1 MMAGDEIPGKNSES
15 RLHVMKVVLVLSHR
29 RNLAFPHWTETD
41 MLSING
47 KALFA
52 TLRDT
57 YRGALGRPSIDMGR
71 WLLPLA
77 RDYRVHGTPPI
88 R

>member
-1 MMAGDEIPGKNSES
+1 
-15 RLHVMKVVLVLSHR
+15 
-29 RNLAFPHWTETD
+29 

-47 KALFA
+47 KAMFE

-57 YRGALGRPSIDMGR
+57 YRGVLGYPSIDLGR
-71 WLLPLA
+71 WSLPLA
-77 RDYRVHGTPPI
+77 RDYRVHGTQPI